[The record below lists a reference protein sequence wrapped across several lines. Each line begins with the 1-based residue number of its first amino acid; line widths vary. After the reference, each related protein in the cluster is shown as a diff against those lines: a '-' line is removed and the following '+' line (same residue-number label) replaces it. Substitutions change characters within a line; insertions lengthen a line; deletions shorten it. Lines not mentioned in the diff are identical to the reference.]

1 MTVSAMEVAEML
13 GGARTLGRRVGTL
26 TELRRAVEEGLPVES
41 LDAVAGYLS
50 ANHIEATT
58 LKYRIVPKTTL
69 RRRTRL
75 SPEESERTERLARL
89 ATLAGHVWEDPG
101 LAREFLTSAQPQLG
115 GERPIDLART
125 DLGAREV
132 EELLMKIEYALPA

>member
-50 ANHIEATT
+50 VNEIEAST

-89 ATLAGHVWEDPG
+89 ATLAEHVWE
-101 LAREFLTSAQPQLG
+101 RS
-115 GERPIDLART
+115 
-125 DLGAREV
+125 GARARV
-132 EELLMKIEYALPA
+132 PHQCPAPAR